1 MSLDDRLRSAASAA
15 HTVVADLPMDPLG
28 DGVIDGDGEGRARWR
43 AGYPALVAVAAV
55 VLLVVAASLLPG
67 WLSGLGT
74 RPRPATSPSS
84 TAYVG
89 HLNSYH
95 GAYAVTAE
103 LPAGWG
109 AATDP
114 GYGFDVRSADNSR
127 GVVILAFPTATAQL
141 LPVATVALNN
151 PTDYRMARLI
161 AKAGGQAAVVTA
173 TTLNAQPAWQVDAAV
188 SANMGPSHSC
198 AVPVS
203 CRPLLRSE
211 YAGTNP
217 IGLLPGRTSR
227 MIFGSVG
234 VKAVVWI
241 WDSQAGRLPQTLT
254 EVQPI
259 LATLHVG
266 RYHVQPTS

>member
-1 MSLDDRLRSAASAA
+1 MSVDDRLGSAVSAA
-15 HTVVADLPMDPLG
+15 HTVVADLPSESPG
-28 DGVIDGDGEGRARWR
+28 NSVIDLHSGGRPGWSARY
-43 AGYPALVAVAAV
+43 ATLVAVAAV
-55 VLLVVAASLLPG
+55 VLLVVTALLLPG
-67 WLSGLGT
+67 WLSRSSN

-89 HLNSYH
+89 HLNSYR

-114 GYGFDVRSADNSR
+114 GYGFDVRSSDNSR

-141 LPVATVALNN
+141 LQVATVPLNN

-173 TTLNAQPAWQVDAAV
+173 TTLNAQPAWQVDAEV
-188 SANMGPSHSC
+188 SSNIGPTRSC

-203 CRPLLRSE
+203 CVPLLRSE
-211 YAGTNP
+211 YAATHV
-217 IGLLPGRTSR
+217 IGLLPGRISC

-241 WDSQAGRLPQTLT
+241 WDSHEGRLRQTLT

-266 RYHVQPTS
+266 RYHVHPAS